1 MGPGATRD
9 GLVGT
14 VTAAFLL
21 PLGVLGCLGIALSPL
36 PSSEIVNPESSRA
49 HTMKRAEARLGV
61 TIGVMASLSFAV
73 LFAWSVGSTWPVW
86 PLMGLGALMALA
98 IHPWIFVKRLC
109 IPLGLPRVAWALSRL
124 GGHPWIRDPQGGAVL
139 AGALAALRA
148 RVRQPGEDMWLRTKL
163 DASTRL
169 RGAGLVAAGLLA
181 ANAGNRARA
190 RRLLLSLDQ
199 LDPDLCPPVARQI
212 AADWL
217 VADAAVRGAWVEVAQ
232 HVETLPAATRSAR
245 FIALAAR
252 RLTGESVSN
261 RRLVVT
267 WLKTPRRLQT
277 FGLLRLAVA
286 ASTQIPDV
294 VVQPEPLGAL
304 LKEVDLGELAAN
316 DGGDPART
324 ALSLHLETATST
336 AEPARQINRL
346 GEVWEQ
352 TLGSFPF
359 RGKVRRRALEVGCG
373 ISPELLLAEFRRDVA
388 DDLADIMLEAAISTD
403 GLPTHEREVVGR
415 AVLTARARLLHR
427 VQHAIGETRQLR
439 TSANSTTAIDMWWAW
454 LEVGRRYADAIE
466 VGGLPLR
473 IVAYRLLEPEMRGVA
488 AWLWNNLN
496 ERGLA
501 NAVSSWLM
509 LEAERVDDQASAAYH
524 RHNVA
529 LVI

>member
-1 MGPGATRD
+1 M
-9 GLVGT
+9 
-14 VTAAFLL
+14 TAALL
-21 PLGVLGCLGIALSPL
+21 LLLGVLGCLSIALSPL

-49 HTMKRAEARLGV
+49 QAMKRAEARLGV
-61 TIGVMASLSFAV
+61 TIGVMASLSFAT
-73 LFAWSVGSTWPVW
+73 LFTWSLGSTWPVW
-86 PLMGLGALMALA
+86 PMMGLAALITLA

-109 IPLGLPRVAWALSRL
+109 IPLGLPRLAWALSRL
-124 GGHPWIRDPQGGAVL
+124 GGHPWTRDPQGGAVL

-148 RVRQPGEDMWLRTKL
+148 RVREPGEDLWLRTKL
-163 DASTRL
+163 DASIRL

-181 ANAGNRARA
+181 ANAGNRVRA

-199 LDPDLCPPVARQI
+199 LDPDLCPPVALQI

-217 VADAAVRGAWVEVAQ
+217 VADAAVRGAWTEVAQ
-232 HVETLPAATRSAR
+232 HVETLAVPSRSAH

-252 RLTGESVSN
+252 RLTGESIGN
-261 RRLVVT
+261 RRLLGT

-277 FGLLRLAVA
+277 LGLLRLAMA
-286 ASTQIPDV
+286 GSTQAPNAA
-294 VVQPEPLGAL
+294 VQPEALGDL
-304 LKEVDLGELAAN
+304 LDEVDVGDLAAN

-336 AEPARQINRL
+336 AEPTRQINRL

-352 TLGSFPF
+352 TLGGFPF
-359 RGKVRRRALEVGCG
+359 RGKVRRRTLEIGCG
-373 ISPELLLAEFRRDVA
+373 ISPELVLAEFRRDVA
-388 DDLADIMLEAAISTD
+388 DDLADIMLEAGISTD
-403 GLPTHEREVVGR
+403 GLPTHERRVVGR
-415 AVLTARARLLHR
+415 AVLTVRARLLHR

-439 TSANSTTAIDMWWAW
+439 ISANSTTAIDMWWAW

-473 IVAYRLLEPEMRGVA
+473 IVAYRQLEPEMRGVA
-488 AWLWNNLN
+488 AWLWNNLS